1 MAERVLITLPTRSI
15 ALTLPAR
22 DGVGLEELMQLERAD
37 GYWLFEDE
45 DVIVVASRTLSLPS
59 RSLALTLPELEA

>member
-1 MAERVLITLPTRSI
+1 MAERLQVTLPGRSM

-22 DGVGLEELMQLERAD
+22 DGVGLEELMQLERSD

-45 DVIVVASRTLSLPS
+45 DVIVIASRTLSLPR
-59 RSLALTLPELEA
+59 RSMALTLLKSKG